1 MLSMFNLEGFILES
15 VKADNQMF
23 VRYFFIKEQ
32 SSFLHFITYY
42 VCVMAV
48 TAEYWSWFG
57 YVYYIY
63 HTFTIVLQCIN

>member
-1 MLSMFNLEGFILES
+1 MLSMFNLEGFILET

-32 SSFLHFITYY
+32 SFFLHFITYY

-48 TAEYWSWFG
+48 IAEYWS
-57 YVYYIY
+57 Y
-63 HTFTIVLQCIN
+63 